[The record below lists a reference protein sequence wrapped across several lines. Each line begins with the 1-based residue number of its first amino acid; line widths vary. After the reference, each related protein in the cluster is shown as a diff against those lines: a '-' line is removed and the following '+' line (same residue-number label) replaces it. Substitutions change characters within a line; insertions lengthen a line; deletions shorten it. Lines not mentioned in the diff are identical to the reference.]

1 MRTVTKSFSVSPGAA
16 AVKFRDG
23 GDDLTFTAFVSR
35 FGNVDSQ
42 GEVVDKGAFSKTLAE
57 RDEVPC
63 VWSHMWSDPFNYIGV
78 AKCSET
84 DEGLY
89 VEATLDGSNPTAR
102 QVHRLMQLGV
112 IREFSFSANLEDW
125 YVDSD
130 DVVHLA
136 QLDLFEVGP
145 CLVGANRE
153 TSLETVSASRNPDKE
168 KGDDVADDA
177 TVDTAAEGVVKTS
190 PDAETET
197 SAEGADDTTPAAEAA
212 AAAEVAAEPDAPTP
226 PGLADL
232 AQAILA
238 AVQAQTAAADSGGS
252 EPDDETSVPVPAEEP
267 VTEEPAAD
275 EPQGDTEEDFFRS
288 LLQDVA
294 DGLDHGESAVTILQ
308 GLVDS
313 IDSRI
318 SGGKED

>member
-112 IREFSFSANLEDW
+112 IREFSFSASLEDW

-145 CLVGANRE
+145 CLVGSNRE

-197 SAEGADDTTPAAEAA
+197 SAEGADDTTPAAEA

>member
-177 TVDTAAEGVVKTS
+177 TVDTAAEEVVKTS

-197 SAEGADDTTPAAEAA
+197 SAEGADDTTPAAE
-212 AAAEVAAEPDAPTP
+212 AAEVAAEPDAPTP

>member
-212 AAAEVAAEPDAPTP
+212 AAEVAAEPDAPTP